1 MVITR
6 FDPFR
11 ELVSFQGRL
20 NRLFEEGGARG
31 GATTGSWVPP
41 VDVFE
46 TDEHDLVL
54 RVELPGLSREAIDVT
69 IEHDVLTI
77 KGTKARTGDVKD
89 DQYRRVEGSYGAFSR
104 TFSLPDTVDASRV
117 SAEYKDGILTV
128 KLPFRA
134 ESKPRTISVQIAA

>member
-11 ELVSFQGRL
+11 EFVSLHGRL

-31 GATTGSWVPP
+31 VETSAWVPL

-46 TDEHDLVL
+46 TEQRDLVL
-54 RVELPGLSREAIDVT
+54 RAELPGMNREDIDVT

-77 KGTKARTGDVKD
+77 KGTKPRPSEVKD
-89 DQYRRVEGSYGAFSR
+89 EHYRRIEGNFGAFSR

-117 SAEYKDGILTV
+117 SAEYKNGVLTV

-134 ESKPRTISVQIAA
+134 EAKPRSIAVEVAA